1 MEGAFNDP
9 NFDSANKE
17 FSGGN
22 VTAWWLIVPVTNQCN
37 PGNQPQPFT
46 VWGYALIR
54 VISVCDTGGGMP
66 CRPYTS
72 HPCSYPHKIVID
84 RIACI
89 DCATAGSNS
98 GFKASLVQ

>member
-9 NFDSANKE
+9 NFDVGNKE

-46 VWGYALIR
+46 IWGYALIR
-54 VISVCDTGGGMP
+54 VISVCDVGGGMP

-72 HPCSYPHKIVID
+72 NPCSYPHKIVID

-89 DCATAGSNS
+89 DCAAADSNS
-98 GFKASLVQ
+98 GFKAALVQ